1 MWCKT
6 CNREV
11 SNEICEICGNKSQ
24 EDIPVQIQWCSH
36 CKTPIIR
43 ALNDI
48 DINVCPLCKGTTKYL
63 TTDIRPVFPEERLL
77 FEILK
82 DCPMKYKDCSVWVNN
97 NKYYVNSR

>member
-77 FEILK
+77 FELA
-82 DCPMKYKDCSVWVNN
+82 M
-97 NKYYVNSR
+97 